1 MAQKGRHIGLP
12 LREVCDMTALKDLH
26 KHDKPREKLVAKGVG
41 ALKNEEL
48 LAILLGSG
56 VQGKDVR
63 KLAKEIISLM
73 DEGLGQLTLERL
85 CTIHGLGT
93 AKASQ
98 ILAALELSKRY
109 LIRSNRR
116 ITDAADVYQELAK
129 YADRSQEYF
138 LTITLDGASHIIQT
152 RTVFIGTLNQSLVH
166 PREVFADAIADR
178 AAGIIVAHNHPSG
191 TLEPSRADMQ
201 ITQRLKEV
209 AKLVGIELLD
219 HVILT
224 KEGYY
229 SFSDEGVL

>member
-1 MAQKGRHIGLP
+1 MIRELP
-12 LREVCDMTALKDLH
+12 SF
-26 KHDKPREKLVAKGVG
+26 DKPREKLVAKGVQ

-48 LAILLGSG
+48 LAVLLGSG

-63 KLAKEIISLM
+63 KLSKEIIALM
-73 DEGLGQLTLERL
+73 DDGLDRLTLERL

-98 ILAALELSKRY
+98 ILASLELSKRY
-109 LIRSNRR
+109 LIRTNRR
-116 ITDAADVYQELAK
+116 ITSAADVYRELAK

-166 PREVFADAIADR
+166 PREVFADAISDR
-178 AAGIIVAHNHPSG
+178 AAGIIIAHNHPSG

-224 KEGYY
+224 EEGYY